1 MTLLY
6 LLLEQFLNR
15 LLSLYIFNL
24 GTFELNEGGQK
35 TPQSLKKSSQEKNG
49 NEKKE

>member
-6 LLLEQFLNR
+6 FLLEQFLNR

-35 TPQSLKKSSQEKNG
+35 TSQSLKKSSQEKNG